1 MLNKIGFYIVAKF
14 VPLLVVML
22 STYFFSR
29 WLTHSQYGQYSL
41 VISIASGLSIIAFQW
56 INVTLGRLIPKSS
69 IDVKIKIINSS
80 LILYFISS
88 ILVLFLCFI
97 FREFIEDYFKANSYL
112 IALLAVAL
120 GGFELSQRIF
130 NSEERVLAFGIC
142 QGIRG
147 VVFFSFVLCF
157 HYTDSI
163 YPGVVYA
170 LIASYFLLSTPNVYK
185 LLSLRKKDFLPNS
198 IKEIAVFG
206 FPLILT
212 YVLLYVLNSSSKILL
227 TIKP

>member
-1 MLNKIGFYIVAKF
+1 MHMLKKIGFYIVAKF
-14 VPLLVVML
+14 VPLLVIML
-22 STYFFSR
+22 TTYFFSR
-29 WLTHSQYGQYSL
+29 WLTPSQYGQYSL

-69 IDVKIKIINSS
+69 ADVKIKIINSG

-97 FREFIEDYFKANSYL
+97 FGEFIEDNFKTSSYL

-130 NSEERVLAFGIC
+130 NSEERVLAFGIF

-147 VVFFSFVLCF
+147 VVFFSFALCF
-157 HYTDSI
+157 YYTEYI

-170 LIASYFLLSTPNVYK
+170 LI
-185 LLSLRKKDFLPNS
+185 
-198 IKEIAVFG
+198 
-206 FPLILT
+206 
-212 YVLLYVLNSSSKILL
+212 
-227 TIKP
+227 